1 MKKGASWTYDT
12 PSRETERSSP
22 SERLHFLYLSEKFR
36 NEKFRLWNIEDP
48 FFRKWILKNMIE

>member
-1 MKKGASWTYDT
+1 MQSTT
-12 PSRETERSSP
+12 QIVLLRETERSSP
-22 SERLHFLYLSEKFR
+22 SERLYFLYLSEKFR